1 MTPQQFRSTQ
11 AELGYDNHCMA
22 QAIGMSE
29 RMVAYMRTGERPI
42 SATTA
47 ERVREAIKR
56 KIEDLKALHKCVK

>member
-1 MTPQQFRSTQ
+1 MTPQQFTNAQ
-11 AELGYDNHCMA
+11 AELGYDNHRMGLE
-22 QAIGMSE
+22 IGLSE

-56 KIEDLKALHKCVK
+56 KIEDLKVLHKCIK